1 MLTSMISPVSDLL
14 IWMLMSNYL
23 FSVMVCGVSG
33 KLAAHK
39 HVQVF
44 QSHTKQV
51 LQPGNEWAMSL
62 PSYMPSDCTESPT
75 R

>member
-33 KLAAHK
+33 KSATNTR
-39 HVQVF
+39 VQA
-44 QSHTKQV
+44 SHINTTQV
-51 LQPGNEWAMSL
+51 LQPGNEWATS
-62 PSYMPSDCTESPT
+62 PHSYMPSDCTESPT
-75 R
+75 Q